1 MAKKNITIIG
11 IDYGAKLAG
20 TTVLAVSENTKDV
33 SIISCRKNEDADA
46 FILQHLKKY
55 PNAVICI
62 DAPISLPIVY
72 KQPEKSTE
80 YFYRKCDK
88 LLQAMSPMFL
98 GGLTARAMQL
108 KAKSNLPFYEV
119 YPAALAN
126 VLSLKN
132 LQYKREKTAIRPI
145 TEKVLQHFNI
155 RCTHTFT
162 TWHEADALLAL
173 CIGFRIQNKIATP
186 YGDIEEGTIW
196 V

>member
-1 MAKKNITIIG
+1 MAKQTSTVIG

-20 TTVLAVSENTKDV
+20 TTVLAISKNAKDV

-46 FILQHLKKY
+46 FILRHLKEY
-55 PNAVICI
+55 PNGIVCI
-62 DAPISLPIVY
+62 DAPLSLPLVY
-72 KQPEKSTE
+72 AQPEKISE

-108 KAKSNLPFYEV
+108 KAKSNLPYYEV

-126 VLSLKN
+126 ELALKT
-132 LQYKREKTAIRPI
+132 LQYKKEKAAISI
-145 TEKVLQHFNI
+145 ISEKVLQHFKI
-155 RCTHTFT
+155 KCTHTFT
-162 TWHEADALLAL
+162 TWHEVDALLAL
-173 CIGFRIQNKIATP
+173 CIGLRIQNKTAIA
-186 YGDIEEGTIW
+186 YGDAAEGTIW